1 MNVLCG
7 TILVVLMTM
16 VIGGCRF
23 AMKDFVSSVGSIEAE
38 TKEVK

>member
-1 MNVLCG
+1 MFRLFC
-7 TILVVLMTM
+7 VVFLLAF
-16 VIGGCRF
+16 GGCRF